1 MKEKWCNTQFSWHG
15 SPAPLPSEQGKLR
28 AAKFKTNSVFFLV
41 ENRHQCD
48 LVQGQGL
55 RFLKISAIYFN
66 VEGLGL
72 RDNKETSQLY
82 GLFAIFEK
90 P

>member
-1 MKEKWCNTQFSWHG
+1 MDLLPLYHLNKEN
-15 SPAPLPSEQGKLR
+15 SERQ
-28 AAKFKTNSVFFLV
+28 NSKQILFFLV